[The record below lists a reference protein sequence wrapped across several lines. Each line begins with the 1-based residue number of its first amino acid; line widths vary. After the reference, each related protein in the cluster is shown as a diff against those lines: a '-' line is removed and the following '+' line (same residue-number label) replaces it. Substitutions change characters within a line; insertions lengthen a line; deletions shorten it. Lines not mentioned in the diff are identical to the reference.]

1 MILVW
6 VCIVLEAQELSIR
19 QIVVIFKLLQKKI
32 FNYGQVYVV
41 LSRVTRFEDLHI
53 LIQFLKNI
61 TRNTL
66 ALVEYNRYRDNEDTQ
81 QDSFTITVLNEKSHN
96 KHVID
101 LQFNIL
107 EFTNFR
113 FRFDSSQVKQN
124 LISGATDIKL
134 LVFPRTAERLMICR
148 N

>member
-1 MILVW
+1 MILAW
-6 VCIVLEAQELSIR
+6 VCIVLEAQELSMR
-19 QIVVIFKLLQKKI
+19 QNVVIFKLLQKKI
-32 FNYGQVYVV
+32 FNYGQVYVA

-66 ALVEYNRYRDNEDTQ
+66 ALVEYSRYRDNEDTQ

-96 KHVID
+96 KNLID

-107 EFTNFR
+107 ELYKF
-113 FRFDSSQVKQN
+113 SV
-124 LISGATDIKL
+124 
-134 LVFPRTAERLMICR
+134 
-148 N
+148 

>member
-41 LSRVTRFEDLHI
+41 LSRVTRLEDLHI

>member
-1 MILVW
+1 MW

-101 LQFNIL
+101 LQFKIL

>member
-1 MILVW
+1 MAW

-124 LISGATDIKL
+124 LISGATDTKL
-134 LVFPRTAERLMICR
+134 PVFPRIAERLMICR

>member
-1 MILVW
+1 MW

-32 FNYGQVYVV
+32 FNYGQVYVA

-81 QDSFTITVLNEKSHN
+81 QDSFTITVLNEKFHN

-107 EFTNFR
+107 EFTNFP
-113 FRFDSSQVKQN
+113 FRFNSSQVKQN

>member
-32 FNYGQVYVV
+32 FNYGQVYVA

>member
-1 MILVW
+1 MAW

>member
-1 MILVW
+1 MW

-107 EFTNFR
+107 EFTNFP

>member
-32 FNYGQVYVV
+32 VNYGQVYVV

>member
-81 QDSFTITVLNEKSHN
+81 QDSFTITALNEKSDN

-134 LVFPRTAERLMICR
+134 RVFPRIAERLMICR

>member
-19 QIVVIFKLLQKKI
+19 QIVVIFKLPQKKI

>member
-1 MILVW
+1 MW